1 MNIIEATSSYDAW
14 LAKLIN
20 IDPRGLKLKRAKMT
34 ADPMSFFRATFY
46 RWAQLWTEICPNLAD
61 APVVFSVGD
70 LHIENLGK
78 WRDTEGRLVWGVSD
92 HDEAHELPY
101 PNDLVRLATSVFLAL
116 RSQRFSISRE
126 KACQAI
132 LEGYG
137 KGLEK
142 GVKPFLL
149 EEKHFKLREIAL
161 GHRPD
166 PRNFWHKMDQ
176 LQVAVDAPAEALQA
190 LEAALPRAGIEYI
203 VHTRQSGAGSLG
215 RPRFVALAGW
225 RGGRIAR
232 EAKTLAPSAC
242 HWAAGARPRATLVSR
257 APELIRLLPCPD
269 PYLSTSGPFLT
280 RRLAPN
286 CTKIELGRLTDKRSQ
301 FVLLKATGRETANVH
316 LSAGAD
322 PVEVSKHYRCLGARW
337 LLRAACAME
346 EQAYS
351 DWDDWKRAAA

>member
-1 MNIIEATSSYDAW
+1 MNIIEATRSYDAW
-14 LAKLIN
+14 LAQLID
-20 IDPRGLKLKRAKMT
+20 IDQRGLELKRAKMHGD
-34 ADPMSFFRATFY
+34 AMSFFRATFY
-46 RWAQLWTEICPNLAD
+46 RWAQLWTTLCPNLAD

-116 RSQRFSISRE
+116 RSQKFSISRE
-126 KACQAI
+126 RACEEI
-132 LEGYG
+132 LAGYG

-149 EEKHFKLREIAL
+149 EEENFKLRQIAL

-166 PRNFWHKMDQ
+166 PRNFWRKMDQ
-176 LQVAVDAPAEALQA
+176 LQVAVRPPAVAIQA
-190 LEAALPRAGIEYI
+190 LEAALPRPGLEYTI
-203 VHTRQSGAGSLG
+203 HVRQSGAGSLG
-215 RPRFVALAGW
+215 RPRFVLLTHW

-242 HWAAGARPRATLVSR
+242 HWAADARARPSLVSR
-257 APELIRLLPCPD
+257 APDLIRLLPWSD
-269 PYLSTSGPFLT
+269 PFLSTDGPFLT

-301 FVLLKATGRETANVH
+301 SVLLKATGRETANVH
-316 LSAGAD
+316 LCAGAD
-322 PVEVSKHYRCLGARW
+322 PVAVSKHFRSLGGRW
-337 LLRAACAME
+337 LLRAASAME

-351 DWDDWKRAAA
+351 DWSEWKRSA